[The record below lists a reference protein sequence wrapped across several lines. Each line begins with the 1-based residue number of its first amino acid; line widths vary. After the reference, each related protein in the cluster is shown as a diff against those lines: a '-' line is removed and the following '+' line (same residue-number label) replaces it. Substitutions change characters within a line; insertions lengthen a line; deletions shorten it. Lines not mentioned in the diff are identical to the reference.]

1 MMRFVIAVLL
11 ALNLATLA
19 WQWGALARW
28 GWGPDTAR
36 EPERVLNQLRPEAL
50 KTETPAAF
58 KQRMAAEATAP
69 DGGPASTVTTD
80 PTDPATAQA
89 PAASAPNAPAA
100 RAAKAPTTTP

>member
-58 KQRMAAEATAP
+58 KQRMAAEA
-69 DGGPASTVTTD
+69 
-80 PTDPATAQA
+80 
-89 PAASAPNAPAA
+89 AASDSTPKVPT
-100 RAAKAPTTTP
+100 APTTTPP